1 MASGTPP
8 LTPQQAVELV
18 RARYARPRSAD
29 GSPAELHV
37 HEFDVGYL
45 VYAVLPPRTD
55 PSGRP
60 LPAPPGGAKVVV
72 SKETGETVT
81 VPNLPVEQAVDLYRR
96 NLARAAQRLR

>member
-8 LTPQQAVELV
+8 LTPEQAVELV
-18 RARYARPRSAD
+18 RARYAPPRSAD

-81 VPNLPVEQAVDLYRR
+81 VPNLPAEQAVALYRR
-96 NLARAAQRLR
+96 NLARE

>member
-8 LTPQQAVELV
+8 LTPEQAVELV
-18 RARYARPRSAD
+18 RARYARPRQAD

-37 HEFDVGYL
+37 HEFDIGYL
-45 VYAVLPPRTD
+45 VYAVHPPHAD

-60 LPAPPGGAKVVV
+60 LPAPPGGANVVV

-81 VPNLPVEQAVDLYRR
+81 VPNLPTEQAVALYRR
-96 NLARAAQRLR
+96 NLAHPAQRLR